1 MRMMLRMR
9 RQGILKVSLFSFV
22 IRLNSGDSK
31 ALLHTGRSG
40 AGAGRPVAEVQVP
53 TTTTT
58 AASVSTPSITATISR
73 ICDSVEITNRVRE
86 LESKEKELLALK
98 ARINDLERKEHI
110 GKVVT
115 PSKSVGRSTQKQLSP
130 EQQQIKL
137 EVGCSMNTKVIRAV
151 KFPKPGWSAYSETP
165 GTVCAVIMND
175 VSLPYGITEGE
186 KRKLWD
192 GFIKKMLNR
201 MLTQAKNRITQD
213 LRKQFNGMPFLV

>member
-1 MRMMLRMR
+1 MRIMLRMR

-22 IRLNSGDSK
+22 IRLNCGDSK

-137 EVGCSMNTKVIRAV
+137 E
-151 KFPKPGWSAYSETP
+151 
-165 GTVCAVIMND
+165 
-175 VSLPYGITEGE
+175 
-186 KRKLWD
+186 
-192 GFIKKMLNR
+192 
-201 MLTQAKNRITQD
+201 
-213 LRKQFNGMPFLV
+213 